1 MTFEGL
7 AICTLAFSPLHQQT
21 IQAIAW
27 RVKLSKLNTYTA
39 FYFQIDNKLRASH
52 ARRHRKDHKLLIK
65 IHKHLLAINR
75 ERRQCDSCLI
85 VGAVQMH
92 LKNFTTQTNLWYWQ
106 GSCVIFSKLYKSKNA
121 WMLPNV
127 VITLR
132 YLTVDPG
139 NFDTEFS
146 FAPVLSERSL
156 NSVTVVRV
164 IDQLLK
170 FFKVLDRFSDTH
182 LSEFFHSYNL
192 WFKDFQQNF

>member
-106 GSCVIFSKLYKSKNA
+106 WSCVIFSKLYKSKNT

-139 NFDTEFS
+139 NFDMEFS
-146 FAPVLSERSL
+146 FAPVLSERSS

-170 FFKVLDRFSDTH
+170 CFKVLDRFSDTH
-182 LSEFFHSYNL
+182 LSDFFHSYNL
-192 WFKDFQQNF
+192 WFKDFQHNF